1 MVQVI
6 RLWDQHSELLMQKT
20 QLHLLMLLSQ
30 LCPQCLLRLQL
41 IWLIEL
47 HIT

>member
-1 MVQVI
+1 
-6 RLWDQHSELLMQKT
+6 MQKT
-20 QLHLLMLLSQ
+20 QLHLLMLLNQ
-30 LCPQCLLRLQL
+30 LCPQFLLRLQL